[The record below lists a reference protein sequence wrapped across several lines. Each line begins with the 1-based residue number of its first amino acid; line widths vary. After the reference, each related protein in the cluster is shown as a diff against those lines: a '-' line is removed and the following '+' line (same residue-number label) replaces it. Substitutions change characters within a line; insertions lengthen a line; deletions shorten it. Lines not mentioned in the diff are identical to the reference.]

1 MTHKHADNAPLATDP
16 ICGMQVDPASAVS
29 LERDGQVH
37 YFCCQGCRDR
47 FAAANDDQDE
57 APAAAAG
64 GCCHGGGGDA
74 APASAA
80 STQAPYICPMC
91 PSVAADTPGSCPMCG
106 MALERNPAA
115 LRRRT
120 WTCPM
125 HPEIVEDAPGDCPI
139 CGMALEPREVTADE
153 GPDPELV
160 DMQRRLLVSAI
171 FTLPL
176 FAIAMLEML
185 PGGGLDLGESLSR
198 WIQLPLAAPVVLW
211 GGWPFFVRG
220 YRSLRTRHLN
230 MFTLIALGT
239 GVAFSY
245 SVIATLLPGIVP
257 PALRGLDGS
266 VPVYFEAAAVI
277 VTLVLVGQVLE
288 LRARQRTG
296 RALRALLDLA
306 PPQARRIDAEGNEED
321 VPLEAVQPGD
331 LLRVRPGEKV
341 PVDAEV
347 VDGRSSV
354 DESMLTGES
363 MPVAKQPGEEVIGG
377 TLNGSGG
384 LTIRAR
390 HVGSETLLARIIQLV
405 ADAQRSQAP
414 VQRLVDRVAAWFVPA
429 VVGIAA
435 LTFVLW
441 SLIGPPPALG
451 YALVNAIAVLI
462 IACPC
467 ALGLATPMSIM
478 VATGRGANLGVLFR
492 NAESIER
499 LREVDTLVFDKTGTL
514 TVGRPSLHTLTLAPG
529 APLDADAALAL
540 AAGVEQASEHPL
552 AAAIV
557 RAARER
563 ELTLPP
569 VSDFTADTGRGVRG
583 RAGERDVALG
593 NEALL
598 EDLGIELPAALREAA
613 AEVRREG
620 ATAMLLAVD
629 GAAVAM
635 VAVADALKPDAAEAV
650 ATLRARGLR
659 LVMLSGDNPL
669 TAEAVASRLDITEVH
684 AGVLPERKQAIVKEL
699 QQQGRVVA
707 MAGDGVNDAPA
718 LAQADVGI
726 AMGTGTDVAME
737 SAGVTLVKG
746 DIHAIER
753 AITLSHATLRN
764 IRQNLVFAFG
774 YNTLGIPVAAG
785 LFYPL
790 TGLLLSPMLAAAAMS
805 LSSVSVIG
813 NALRL
818 QRFGRRAG

>member
-1 MTHKHADNAPLATDP
+1 MTHAHTDKPSLATDP
-16 ICGMQVDPASAVS
+16 ICGMQVDPASAIS
-29 LERDGQVH
+29 LERDGEVH
-37 YFCCQGCRDR
+37 YFCCQGCRNR
-47 FAAANDDQDE
+47 FAAANE
-57 APAAAAG
+57 TPPERPATAAD
-64 GCCHGGGGDA
+64 GCCHGGDV
-74 APASAA
+74 APAGAA
-80 STQAPYICPMC
+80 RTQAPYICPMC
-91 PSVAADTPGSCPMCG
+91 PSVAADTPGSCPLCG

-115 LRRRT
+115 PATRRT

-125 HPEIVEDAPGDCPI
+125 HPEIVEDAPGECPI

-160 DMQRRLLVSAI
+160 DMQRRLLISAI
-171 FTLPL
+171 FTVPL
-176 FAIAMLEML
+176 FLIAMLEML
-185 PGGGLDLGESLSR
+185 PGGGLGLGESLSR
-198 WIQLPLAAPVVLW
+198 WVQLPLAAPVVLW

-239 GVAFSY
+239 GVAFGY

-257 PALRGLDGS
+257 PALRELDGS

-306 PPQARRIDAEGNEED
+306 PPQARRIDAEGREQD

-331 LLRVRPGEKV
+331 RLRVRPGEKV

-363 MPVAKQPGEEVIGG
+363 MPVAKEPGDAVIGG
-377 TLNGSGG
+377 TLNGSGS

-405 ADAQRSQAP
+405 AEAQRSQAP
-414 VQRLVDRVAAWFVPA
+414 VQRLVDRVAGWFVPA
-429 VVGIAA
+429 VVGVAA
-435 LTFVLW
+435 LTFIVW
-441 SLIGPPPALG
+441 SLFGPPPALG
-451 YALVNAIAVLI
+451 YALVNAISVLI

-478 VATGRGANLGVLFR
+478 VATGRGAHLGVLFR

-514 TVGRPSLHTLTLAPG
+514 TVGQPSLHTLTLIPSAPM
-529 APLDADAALAL
+529 DADAALAL
-540 AAGVEQASEHPL
+540 AAGIEQASEHPL

-563 ELTLPP
+563 DLTLPP
-569 VSDFTADTGRGVRG
+569 VNEFGADTGRGVRG
-583 RAGERDVALG
+583 RVGERVVALG

-598 EDLGIELPAALREAA
+598 EPLGIDLPAALREAA
-613 AEVRREG
+613 AEARREG

-629 GAAVAM
+629 DAAVAM
-635 VAVADALKPDAAEAV
+635 IAVADAIKPDAAEAV
-650 ATLRARGLR
+650 AALRERGLR
-659 LVMLSGDNPL
+659 LVMLSGDNPT
-669 TAEAVASRLDITEVH
+669 TAEAVAARLGLTEVH

-764 IRQNLVFAFG
+764 IRQNLLFAFG

-818 QRFGRRAG
+818 QRFGRQPG